1 LKNGAKTNAASLVQF
16 RASLRKLV
24 RTRPLADLFAQLVA
38 GPTLLNRSSFD
49 INSTRSQKLAARTGA
64 ELTDRPHRTSTF
76 GGSVFF
82 AVFQKIDFNP
92 GEGSSAGVLRVSGP
106 ARAIALARS
115 GDWREQVEAWAE
127 RIDLAPDLGRDIG
140 SRSWWRGLFTCLL
153 LCALTISL
161 SPGFR
166 AIPGPVPGSVGER
179 HYDQYRA
186 QMVNALALGADSGAH
201 MGPTDAVSPLAETP
215 ERPRIELDAA
225 IGDGASLASTLSRS
239 GVSDVDAQDALV
251 LISQAVTPG
260 SIAAGTRVRM
270 VLGRRPNR
278 NVARPLDKLAVRAKL
293 ELGLELNRVNGAL
306 QMTRIPIAVDDTPL
320 RIRGTVGGGLY
331 RAARAAGAEPST
343 IQAYLKVLATRLDI
357 GTGVGADDQFDM
369 IVAHRRAATGETETG
384 ALLYAGL
391 NRGRGKNIDMLKWP
405 IDGHDQWFEASG
417 VGESRGSLA
426 SPVSGGRISSTYGA
440 RMHPILGYLRMH
452 AGIDI
457 AAPYGTPIRAVAD
470 GTVTYSGWHGGH
482 GNYVKVNHA
491 GALATG
497 YGHMSKIA
505 ARVGQKITRGQVIGY
520 VGSTGLS
527 TGPHL
532 HYELFKNGASI
543 NPNSIKF
550 TQIAQLSGKALAA
563 FKSRLAQL
571 KGLAAGIRTEPVKT
585 AAAAK
590 PAIASAM
597 TSGGF
602 APGARTTKA
611 R

>member
-1 LKNGAKTNAASLVQF
+1 
-16 RASLRKLV
+16 
-24 RTRPLADLFAQLVA
+24 
-38 GPTLLNRSSFD
+38 
-49 INSTRSQKLAARTGA
+49 
-64 ELTDRPHRTSTF
+64 
-76 GGSVFF
+76 
-82 AVFQKIDFNP
+82 
-92 GEGSSAGVLRVSGP
+92 
-106 ARAIALARS
+106 
-115 GDWREQVEAWAE
+115 
-127 RIDLAPDLGRDIG
+127 
-140 SRSWWRGLFTCLL
+140 
-153 LCALTISL
+153 
-161 SPGFR
+161 
-166 AIPGPVPGSVGER
+166 
-179 HYDQYRA
+179 
-186 QMVNALALGADSGAH
+186 
-201 MGPTDAVSPLAETP
+201 
-215 ERPRIELDAA
+215 
-225 IGDGASLASTLSRS
+225 
-239 GVSDVDAQDALV
+239 
-251 LISQAVTPG
+251 
-260 SIAAGTRVRM
+260 
-270 VLGRRPNR
+270 
-278 NVARPLDKLAVRAKL
+278 
-293 ELGLELNRVNGAL
+293 
-306 QMTRIPIAVDDTPL
+306 
-320 RIRGTVGGGLY
+320 
-331 RAARAAGAEPST
+331 
-343 IQAYLKVLATRLDI
+343 LKVLATRLDI

-452 AGIDI
+452 TGIDI

-585 AAAAK
+585 AVAAK

-597 TSGGF
+597 TSGGSTT
-602 APGARTTKA
+602 GARTTKA

>member
-1 LKNGAKTNAASLVQF
+1 MAF
-16 RASLRKLV
+16 
-24 RTRPLADLFAQLVA
+24 ADALAQLVA
-38 GPTLLNRSSFD
+38 GRTPLNWSSFD
-49 INSTRSQKLAARTGA
+49 INPLHSQKLAAKTGV
-64 ELTDRPHRTSTF
+64 ELTDRPHRTSAF

-92 GEGSSAGVLRVSGP
+92 GKGSPAGAVRLSRP

-115 GDWREQVEAWAE
+115 GDWRDQIEAWAH
-127 RIDLAPDLGRDIG
+127 RTDLAPDLGRDIG
-140 SRSWWRGLFTCLL
+140 TRTWWRGLFTCLM

-161 SPGFR
+161 APGFR
-166 AIPGPVPGSVGER
+166 AIPGPVPGAVGER
-179 HYDQYRA
+179 HFDQYRA
-186 QMVNALALGADSGAH
+186 QMVNALALGADSGTH

-215 ERPRIELDAA
+215 ERPHIELDAA
-225 IGDGASLASTLSRS
+225 IGDGASFASTLSRS
-239 GVSDVDAQDALV
+239 GVSDTDAQDALV
-251 LISQAVTPG
+251 LISQAVSPG

-270 VLGRRPNR
+270 ILGRRANR
-278 NVARPLDKLAVRAKL
+278 NMPRPLDKLAVRAKL
-293 ELGLELNRVNGAL
+293 ELALELNRVNGQL
-306 QMTRIPIAVDDTPL
+306 TMTRIPIAVDDTPL

-357 GTGVGADDQFDM
+357 GTGVHAEDQFDM

-391 NRGRGKNIDMLKWP
+391 NRGRGKSLDMLKWP
-405 IDGHDQWFEASG
+405 VDGHDQWFEASG

-426 SPVSGGRISSTYGA
+426 SPVSGGRISSSYGA

-457 AAPYGTPIRAVAD
+457 AAPYGTPIRAVAE
-470 GTVTYSGWHGGH
+470 GTVSFSGWHGGH

-491 GALATG
+491 AGLATG

-505 ARVGQKITRGQVIGY
+505 ARVGQKISRGQVIGY

-532 HYELFKNGASI
+532 HYELFKNGTSI

-550 TQIAQLSGKALAA
+550 TQVAQLSGKALAA
-563 FKSRLAQL
+563 FKARLAQL
-571 KGLAAGIRTEPVKT
+571 KGLSAGIRTEPVKA

-590 PAIASAM
+590 PALAPAAMASGS
-597 TSGGF
+597 TPVS
-602 APGARTTKA
+602 RTAKA

>member
-1 LKNGAKTNAASLVQF
+1 
-16 RASLRKLV
+16 
-24 RTRPLADLFAQLVA
+24 
-38 GPTLLNRSSFD
+38 
-49 INSTRSQKLAARTGA
+49 
-64 ELTDRPHRTSTF
+64 
-76 GGSVFF
+76 
-82 AVFQKIDFNP
+82 VFQKIDFNP
-92 GEGSSAGVLRVSGP
+92 GEGSPAGVLRVRGP

-127 RIDLAPDLGRDIG
+127 RVDLAPDLGRDIG
-140 SRSWWRGLFTCLL
+140 TRTWWRGLFTCLI

-201 MGPTDAVSPLAETP
+201 MGPTDAVAPLAETP
-215 ERPRIELDAA
+215 ERPHIELDAA
-225 IGDGASLASTLSRS
+225 IGSGASFASTLSRA

-251 LISQAVTPG
+251 LISQATSPS

-270 VLGRRPNR
+270 VLGRRANR
-278 NVARPLDKLAVRAKL
+278 NVPRPLDKLAVRAKL
-293 ELGLELNRVNGAL
+293 ELELELNRVNGAL

-331 RAARAAGAEPST
+331 RAARSAGAEPST

-369 IVAHRRAATGETETG
+369 IVTHRRAATGETETG

-391 NRGRGKNIDMLKWP
+391 NRGRGKDIDMLKWP
-405 IDGHDQWFEASG
+405 VDGHDQWFEASG

-457 AAPYGTPIRAVAD
+457 AAPFGTPIRAVAE

-491 GALATG
+491 GGLATG

-532 HYELFKNGASI
+532 HYELFKNGTSI

-550 TQIAQLSGKALAA
+550 TQVAQLSGKALAA
-563 FKSRLAQL
+563 FKARLAQL
-571 KGLAAGIRTEPVKT
+571 KGLAAGIRNEPVKT
-585 AAAAK
+585 AAAR
-590 PAIASAM
+590 PAA
-597 TSGGF
+597 
-602 APGARTTKA
+602 APATAVRALTKHLIKA
-611 R
+611 H

>member
-1 LKNGAKTNAASLVQF
+1 
-16 RASLRKLV
+16 
-24 RTRPLADLFAQLVA
+24 
-38 GPTLLNRSSFD
+38 
-49 INSTRSQKLAARTGA
+49 
-64 ELTDRPHRTSTF
+64 
-76 GGSVFF
+76 
-82 AVFQKIDFNP
+82 
-92 GEGSSAGVLRVSGP
+92 
-106 ARAIALARS
+106 
-115 GDWREQVEAWAE
+115 
-127 RIDLAPDLGRDIG
+127 
-140 SRSWWRGLFTCLL
+140 
-153 LCALTISL
+153 
-161 SPGFR
+161 
-166 AIPGPVPGSVGER
+166 
-179 HYDQYRA
+179 
-186 QMVNALALGADSGAH
+186 M
-201 MGPTDAVSPLAETP
+201 
-215 ERPRIELDAA
+215 
-225 IGDGASLASTLSRS
+225 
-239 GVSDVDAQDALV
+239 
-251 LISQAVTPG
+251 
-260 SIAAGTRVRM
+260 
-270 VLGRRPNR
+270 
-278 NVARPLDKLAVRAKL
+278 
-293 ELGLELNRVNGAL
+293 NGAL

-320 RIRGTVGGGLY
+320 RIRGTVGSGLY

-405 IDGHDQWFEASG
+405 VDGHDQWFEASG
-417 VGESRGSLA
+417 VGESRGVASL
-426 SPVSGGRISSTYGA
+426 PVSGGRISSTYGA

-457 AAPYGTPIRAVAD
+457 AAPYGTPIRAVAE
-470 GTVTYSGWHGGH
+470 GTVAYSGWHGGH

-491 GALATG
+491 GGLATG

-550 TQIAQLSGKALAA
+550 TQVAQLSGKALAA

-571 KGLAAGIRTEPVKT
+571 KGLAAGLRTEPVIT

-590 PAIASAM
+590 PTIARAA
-597 TSGGF
+597 TSGT
-602 APGARTTKA
+602 PSPPPRKIRAR
-611 R
+611 

>member
-1 LKNGAKTNAASLVQF
+1 
-16 RASLRKLV
+16 
-24 RTRPLADLFAQLVA
+24 
-38 GPTLLNRSSFD
+38 
-49 INSTRSQKLAARTGA
+49 
-64 ELTDRPHRTSTF
+64 
-76 GGSVFF
+76 
-82 AVFQKIDFNP
+82 VFQKIDFNP

-106 ARAIALARS
+106 ARAIALARN

-140 SRSWWRGLFTCLL
+140 TRSWWRGLFTCLI

-251 LISQAVTPG
+251 LISQAVSPG

-278 NVARPLDKLAVRAKL
+278 NVPRPLDKLAVRAKL

-391 NRGRGKNIDMLKWP
+391 NRGRGKDIDMLKWP
-405 IDGHDQWFEASG
+405 VDGHDQWFEASG

-457 AAPYGTPIRAVAD
+457 AAPYGTPIRAVAE

-491 GALATG
+491 GGLATG

-550 TQIAQLSGKALAA
+550 TQVAQLSGKALAA
-563 FKSRLAQL
+563 FKGRLAQL

-590 PAIASAM
+590 PAIAAA
-597 TSGGF
+597 TASGGF
-602 APGARTTKA
+602 TPSARTIKA